1 MDMSTTRAIPTP
13 AMART
18 AAFWALAK
26 PDVTFL
32 VVLTTGLGYCAGSR
46 GAFDWLALVQVVFGT
61 LLLSAGTAA
70 MNQYVERRLDS
81 QMRRTAGRP
90 LPSGAVA
97 PRDALVFSA
106 TLMFAGLVHLFLV
119 VHPLAALL
127 GACSAIT
134 YLALYTPLKTRT
146 PWCTFVGAFPGAV
159 PPLIGWAA
167 ARHSLDA
174 PGWLLFAILFL
185 WQFPHF
191 LSIAWIYREDYS
203 RAGIRMLPVV
213 DPSGRSTFRQI
224 VGYSAAL
231 IPASL
236 LPSIAG
242 IAGVP
247 YLFGALLL
255 GIALLQVSLWTAREQ
270 TNRAA
275 MWLMHSTVI
284 HIPLLMGL
292 LVYDKIPH

>member
-1 MDMSTTRAIPTP
+1 MGTVRAILMP
-13 AMART
+13 AWARP
-18 AAFWALAK
+18 AAYWALAK
-26 PDVTFL
+26 PDVTLL

-46 GAFDWLALVQVVFGT
+46 GPLDYLALLQVVFAT

-70 MNQYVERRLDS
+70 MNQYFERAVDA

-90 LPSGAVA
+90 LPAAVLT
-97 PRDALVFSA
+97 PREALVFAVALAVSGEA
-106 TLMFAGLVHLFLV
+106 ALFLFV
-119 VHPLAALL
+119 NPLAGLL
-127 GACSAIT
+127 GACSCIT
-134 YLALYTPLKTRT
+134 YLALYTPLKSRT

-167 ARHSLDA
+167 ARNSIGGPA
-174 PGWLLFAILFL
+174 WILFAILFL

-191 LSIAWIYREDYS
+191 FSIAWVYREDYA

-224 VGYSAAL
+224 VGYSAVL
-231 IPASL
+231 VPVSL
-236 LPSIAG
+236 LPAVAG
-242 IAGVP
+242 LAGVR

-255 GIALLQVSLWTAREQ
+255 GLALLQVSLWTAREQ
-270 TNRAA
+270 TNRSA
-275 MWLMHSTVI
+275 MWLMHATVI

-292 LVYDKIPH
+292 LVLDKLPQ

>member
-1 MDMSTTRAIPTP
+1 MGTVRAIPTP
-13 AMART
+13 AWARSL
-18 AAFWALAK
+18 AFWALGK

-32 VVLTTGLGYCAGSR
+32 VIITTALGYCAAAR
-46 GAFDWLALVQVVFGT
+46 GPLDWLAVAKVSLST
-61 LLLSAGTAA
+61 LILSAGTSA
-70 MNQYVERRLDS
+70 MNQYLERALDS
-81 QMRRTAGRP
+81 QMRRTASRP
-90 LPSGAVA
+90 LPSGILS
-97 PRDALVFSA
+97 PREVLIFS
-106 TLMFAGLVHLFLV
+106 LGFILAGLFCLFFLV
-119 VHPLAALL
+119 NPLSALL

-134 YLALYTPLKTRT
+134 YLTLYTPLKTRT

-167 ARHSLDA
+167 ARNSLDA
-174 PGWLLFAILFL
+174 PAWLLFAILFI

-191 LSIAWIYREDYS
+191 LSIAWVYREDYA

-224 VGYSAAL
+224 VGYSFVL
-231 IPASL
+231 ILASL
-236 LPSIAG
+236 LPAIAG

-255 GIALLQVSLWTAREQ
+255 GLALLQMSLWTAREQ

-284 HIPLLMGL
+284 HLPLLMLL
-292 LVYDKIPH
+292 LVLDKVPH